1 MVMSSTPVKR
11 KVIEMDN
18 LKAFREANINR
29 ITAGEGIYIDMA
41 VAAGVDPITALNAMS
56 AMLSAQW
63 LEPEHFLAD
72 LGREDPHAI
81 IEALSH
87 FGLPPLE

>member
-1 MVMSSTPVKR
+1 MER
-11 KVIEMDN
+11 KVIKMEN

-29 ITAGEGIYIDMA
+29 ISAGEGIYIDMA
-41 VAAGVDPITALNAMS
+41 VAAGVDPMAALNTMRD
-56 AMLSAQW
+56 MLSAPW

-72 LGREDPHAI
+72 LGRDDPHAI

-87 FGLPPLE
+87 FGLPPWE